1 LETVGNLPPIENRP
15 MEDFDKLRANRPIFN
30 QRQAA
35 SPPYMELRA
44 LVFVYDDGDT
54 RRLHM
59 AQHVKIIGILH
70 IVFSSLLILAGVICL
85 LVMGGIAGMVG
96 TTSHSS
102 DDLAA
107 VPILGGIGGIIF
119 VLFLILGL
127 PGVIGGIGLIQ
138 YKPWARIVII
148 VLSVLDLF
156 NIPFGTAL
164 GIYGLW
170 CLLNKETEAMFS
182 SQSLAARV

>member
-1 LETVGNLPPIENRP
+1 
-15 MEDFDKLRANRPIFN
+15 
-30 QRQAA
+30 
-35 SPPYMELRA
+35 
-44 LVFVYDDGDT
+44 
-54 RRLHM
+54 M

-70 IVFSSLLILAGVICL
+70 IVFASLLILAGVICL
-85 LVMGGIAGMVG
+85 LVMGGIAGVVG

-107 VPILGGIGGIIF
+107 VPLLGGIGGLIF

-127 PGVIGGIGLIQ
+127 PGLIGGIGLIQ
-138 YKPWARIVII
+138 FRPWARIVII

-170 CLLNKETEAMFS
+170 ALLNSETERLFS
-182 SQSLAARV
+182 RQPLPVMPRV

>member
-1 LETVGNLPPIENRP
+1 
-15 MEDFDKLRANRPIFN
+15 
-30 QRQAA
+30 
-35 SPPYMELRA
+35 
-44 LVFVYDDGDT
+44 
-54 RRLHM
+54 M

-107 VPILGGIGGIIF
+107 VPLLGGIGGLIF
-119 VLFLILGL
+119 LLFLILGL

-148 VLSVLDLF
+148 VLSVVPRTTTLS
-156 NIPFGTAL
+156 PAATAL
-164 GIYGLW
+164 ADADLVPFRYFV
-170 CLLNKETEAMFS
+170 ADA
-182 SQSLAARV
+182 SLIVTF